1 MRKSVQ
7 RQLQDMVLLWA
18 VTWAAVGLALGI
30 VQLLRTG
37 ELYWIPALGLGAAA
51 AGLGIGVVYTG
62 LMLVTSDWRD
72 SLADNPA
79 LLAQLG
85 PPVLCGAGAG
95 LAGGLL
101 AGGLDGAL
109 FFGAVAACWAAVFNW
124 RSVRDSIAARAA
136 RSKLTKAKL
145 R

>member
-1 MRKSVQ
+1 
-7 RQLQDMVLLWA
+7 
-18 VTWAAVGLALGI
+18 
-30 VQLLRTG
+30 
-37 ELYWIPALGLGAAA
+37 
-51 AGLGIGVVYTG
+51 
-62 LMLVTSDWRD
+62 
-72 SLADNPA
+72 
-79 LLAQLG
+79 
-85 PPVLCGAGAG
+85 VLCGAGAG